1 MQKSGFFSKTPSS
14 NLLKSHKKYPFGSI
28 TMSEK
33 DGQLYWTK
41 IFQGRKIEILGSAH
55 KLQWEKLPRASQDTP
70 GGSKW
75 PLNSPY
81 KYNT

>member
-1 MQKSGFFSKTPSS
+1 MQKSGFFSKTSSS

-33 DGQLYWTK
+33 DGQLYSAK
-41 IFQGRKIEILGSAH
+41 IFQGRQIEIFGSALKH
-55 KLQWEKLPRASQDTP
+55 HWQKLTRASQDTP

-75 PLNSPY
+75 PQNSPH
-81 KYNT
+81 KHNT